1 SSMEQM
7 PEQTHRELLLW
18 LRRYMLV
25 GGMPAAVKKYIE
37 DQSVINVPELQMMI
51 LNAYTADMAKY
62 AEAGESTKIQNAFRS
77 LPAQLA
83 KDNKKFQYKL
93 IRKGA
98 TAG

>member
-1 SSMEQM
+1 MYME
-7 PEQTHRELLLW
+7 EQSLVNIQEMQEL
-18 LRRYMLV
+18 
-25 GGMPAAVKKYIE
+25 
-37 DQSVINVPELQMMI
+37 I

-62 AEAGESTKIQNAFRS
+62 STAGEYTKIQNAFRS

-98 TAG
+98 TAGILSHGLSWQGSHWSVTG